1 MQENTPEYEAYLIKL
16 AETNIAKGV
25 IEEPRLYTERL
36 QTTNESGP
44 VNADPAVFVNGEKFP
59 VRLLYMT
66 MNVVG
71 KRADGD
77 AFPGGFLGEQF
88 SQAVGL
94 RLRFHD
100 QFYMRPEFVPL
111 GNWGTQIN
119 TSSAANNLFTSSHKM
134 WRPVVL
140 SARDTLEVRARAAP
154 GVFTGSLEPG
164 SGQQGEPAPWRV
176 TATATGV
183 GIFSKRPYFV
193 SSTLRLVDGTVRQF
207 DGLDF
212 KNDGAEPILITD
224 LSYSAILDR
233 LEIPPGSDFTPA
245 QSVAPLVEVG
255 VRQIGN
261 GTNASWVINGP
272 GSPNMAPTPNWGTYS
287 GRALVHRFPGQGLIW
302 EPGEGIDLTV
312 QQLGYAAENPVSI
325 DTTISLVGYIAI
337 Q

>member
-16 AETNIAKGV
+16 ASTNIANGV
-25 IEEPRLYTERL
+25 IEEPRLFTERL
-36 QTTNESGP
+36 QTTQDSGP
-44 VNADPAVFVNGEKFP
+44 VTADPAVFVNGEKFP
-59 VRLLYMT
+59 VRIMYMS

-71 KRADGD
+71 READQAPGY
-77 AFPGGFLGEQF
+77 AGGFLGENYA
-88 SQAVGL
+88 QAVGL

-100 QFYMRPEFVPL
+100 QFYMRPEFSPL

-119 TSSAANNLFTSSHKM
+119 ASSDANNLFTSSHKT

-140 SARDTLEVRARAAP
+140 SARDSLEVRARAAP
-154 GVFTGSLEPG
+154 GVFGGVIEPNP
-164 SGQQGEPAPWRV
+164 EVPWRV

-183 GIFSKRPYFV
+183 GIFSKRPYFL
-193 SSTLRLVDGTVRQF
+193 SSTLNLNDLTVRQF

-224 LSYSAILDR
+224 MTYSAVIDALG
-233 LEIPPGSDFTPA
+233 LPNSGA
-245 QSVAPLVEVG
+245 ASVAPLVEVG
-255 VRQIGN
+255 CRQIGN

-272 GSPNMAPTPNWGTYS
+272 GQPNLAPIPNWGTYS
-287 GRALVHRFPGQGLIW
+287 GRALIHRFPGQGLIW
-302 EPGEGIDLTV
+302 EPGEGIDLAVTN
-312 QQLGYAAENPVSI
+312 LGFALQNDVTI

>member
-36 QTTNESGP
+36 QTQYDSGP
-44 VNADPAVFVNGEKFP
+44 VNGDPAVFINGEKFP

-71 KRADGD
+71 KRSNQQVY
-77 AFPGGFLGEQF
+77 PGGFLGEQYA
-88 SQAVGL
+88 QAIGL

-119 TSSAANNLFTSSHKM
+119 TSSAANNMFTSSHKM
-134 WRPVVL
+134 WRPLVL

-154 GVFTGSLEPG
+154 GVFTGTLQPGGGGPGEEPR
-164 SGQQGEPAPWRV
+164 WRV

-183 GIFSKRPYFV
+183 GIFSKRPYFL
-193 SSTLRLVDGTVRQF
+193 SSSLLLVDETVRQF

-224 LSYSAILDR
+224 ITYSALVDSLR
-233 LEIPPGSDFTPA
+233 EDGDFTPA

-261 GTNASWVINGP
+261 GTNASWVINAP
-272 GSPNMAPTPNWGTYS
+272 GSPNMAPMPNWGTYS

-302 EPGEGIDLTV
+302 EPGEGINLAV
-312 QQLGYAAENPVSI
+312 QQIGYGAENPITI